1 MHLLILRTLEEYLG
15 ILGRTK
21 MPPIIGVNLS
31 WQNLDGGFFFDPI
44 YSALLSPILSFF
56 QEQPSGLAIA
66 LPD

>member
-15 ILGRTK
+15 K
-21 MPPIIGVNLS
+21 NKNAPIIGVNLY

-44 YSALLSPILSFF
+44 HGALLSPILSFF